1 MFMVRNILF
10 VPAGITGILIW
21 LSFPGGGELW
31 PLLFVALVP
40 LFVVIRKGSC
50 KEAGLYGLAAGIVHF
65 LLLLYWI
72 VTVLEQYGN
81 LHWVISVLALV
92 ALAFYM
98 SIYLLIFS
106 ILARYVFLAFPAGV
120 VLWLLPTLWVGIDWL
135 RGILFSG
142 FPWMDLGYG
151 LWEKTDLIQI
161 ADLFGHHGVTW
172 TIVFTNV
179 FLTILLSQKQRVT
192 SVFILVTSLVL
203 VFGSSALYSKLRIA
217 EISTIISDHN
227 IKRMKVGIVQ
237 GNIDQS
243 LKWSESHQ
251 KETVDRYLS
260 LSRTLFTEK
269 PVELLVWPETAL
281 PFYPQNNEYMRLLEE
296 MTSEYGI
303 ALLTGAPWYEIIDR
317 KARKVEFFN
326 SALLLDPAGQ
336 FSGKYYKTHLVPFG
350 EYVPLKKLLPFLA
363 PLVEAAGDFSAGKVK
378 EPLVWEGGR
387 IGVLICFESVFP
399 EISRKWV
406 RSGANMLINLTND
419 AWYGMSSAPHHSLA
433 MSVFRAVETR
443 RSLVRSANTGI
454 SAFISPLGRIDSR
467 SELFQP
473 HGFSA
478 EVMLFEETTF
488 WTRYGYLFGPF
499 CLFLGVIAAS
509 VAGIRRKN
517 H

>member
-10 VPAGITGILIW
+10 VAAAITGILVW

-40 LFVVIRKGSC
+40 LLVVIRKGSGR
-50 KEAGLYGLAAGIVHF
+50 EAGLCGLVSGIVHF

-81 LHWVISVLALV
+81 LHWTISALALV
-92 ALAFYM
+92 ALALYM

-106 ILARYVFLAFPAGV
+106 VLARYIFLSFPAGV

-135 RGILFSG
+135 RGILFTG

-161 ADLFGHHGVTW
+161 ADLLGHHGVTW
-172 TIVFTNV
+172 AIVFTNS
-179 FLTILLSQKQRVT
+179 FLTILLTQKQRVT
-192 SVFILVTSLVL
+192 SALILASSFVL
-203 VFGSSALYSKLRIA
+203 VFGSSALYSKLRIT

-296 MTSEYGI
+296 MTSEYAI

-378 EPLVWEGGR
+378 EPLVWGDGR

-406 RSGANMLINLTND
+406 RSGANMLVNLTND
-419 AWYGMSSAPHHSLA
+419 AWYGRSSAPHHSLA

-454 SAFISPLGRIDSR
+454 SAFIDPLGRIESS

-473 HGFSA
+473 SGFSA

-509 VAGIRRKN
+509 VAAMLRKN
-517 H
+517 T